1 MPNLK
6 TQLAAGIRRGPES
19 LDIPF
24 AVLQVVTGAA
34 LAAWDFILGPGGHLA
49 FTEAAVAIWAL
60 AYIVEKRKRRQA
72 EAQLTAHRQEHPHTP
87 TP

>member
-1 MPNLK
+1 MTTLM
-6 TQLAAGIRRGPES
+6 TRLAAGIHRGSES

-24 AVLQVVTGAA
+24 AVIQVVTGTA

-60 AYIVEKRKRRQA
+60 AYIIEKRKRRQA
-72 EAQLTAHRQEHPHTP
+72 EAQLAARRQEHPPATAP
-87 TP
+87 